1 MAARPRVAVMCF
13 SDNNGGMELDTI
25 KLARLLDDS
34 CEVTLLCK
42 QDSFIHKRMAEA
54 GDIDHVAVRFSSRT
68 FSPAMLFKV
77 RRVLKQKKLNNV
89 VFFGAS
95 ELKTLYFSFLGL
107 DVNVTVRHGTTK
119 SHRKHGP
126 LHRLIYSCVDHH
138 VALSKHLLRN
148 VEYIMPPGGSADYR
162 IIHPSFDLH
171 EGGEMSA
178 TDGMVRLVHVGRMAE
193 GKGQIDAVRACAQ
206 LYKKGIDFRFNL
218 LGALG
223 EDDYSRSLQ
232 REVESCSY
240 SENIVLQGF
249 IDDTPSFLRESDIF
263 LFPSAGEGM
272 PNAYIEAL
280 HHGLVCISYDNT
292 VFPEFQE
299 MGFYV
304 RLVKDGDLQGLSATL
319 AEVASSLDEEKRR
332 AAGNAA
338 LARQYFQADRE
349 LADWHAL
356 FIS

>member
-77 RRVLKQKKLNNV
+77 RRVLKQKQLNNV

-107 DVNVTVRHGTTK
+107 DVNVAVRHGTTK

-126 LHRLIYSCVDHH
+126 LHRLIYSCVGHH

-148 VEYIMPPGGSADYR
+148 VQYIMPPGGRADYR
-162 IIHPSFDLH
+162 IIYPSFDLH
-171 EGGEMSA
+171 GSGQQSA
-178 TDGMVRLVHVGRMAE
+178 IDGPVRLVHVGRMAE
-193 GKGQIDAVRACAQ
+193 GKGQVDAVRACAQ
-206 LYKKGIDFRFNL
+206 LFQDGIDFRLDL

-223 EDDYSRSLQ
+223 DDDYSRTLK
-232 REVESCSY
+232 REVESCGY
-240 SENIVLQGF
+240 SENIVLPGF
-249 IDDTPSFLRESDIF
+249 VDDTPAFLRESDIF

-304 RLVKDGDLQGLSATL
+304 RLVKDGNLQALSETL
-319 AEVASSLDEEKRR
+319 FDVVKSLDGEKQR

-338 LARQYFQADRE
+338 LASQYFQAGRE